1 MLTPLKNTK
10 WIEQFGLLHCRVP
23 PYSHSK
29 SFLLVDNAPGQREC
43 TGARCVLD
51 GAHVAAKSSTV
62 AQKDHLGTT
71 KKGSGSTHGLLKKS
85 EVHRDPLG
93 QNNLDPSPYIEIY
106 VYIYIYI
113 YVYIVLLTPAFV
125 KSSILR
131 FPNIPIGAIKPLRR
145 NHVSVSLDRLR
156 FPHVASSC
164 HSRETPTSELAPRD
178 FDPKGFSV
186 RFHAST
192 RRKVRFFLWFPGSRS
207 RILEP

>member
-1 MLTPLKNTK
+1 MRPGRRSRCSKVQHRRPKRSSGNHKKRLWVNSWATQKKRGTQRSLGSK
-10 WIEQFGLLHCRVP
+10 QFGPIPIYR
-23 PYSHSK
+23 
-29 SFLLVDNAPGQREC
+29 DI
-43 TGARCVLD
+43 CV
-51 GAHVAAKSSTV
+51 
-62 AQKDHLGTT
+62 
-71 KKGSGSTHGLLKKS
+71 
-85 EVHRDPLG
+85 
-93 QNNLDPSPYIEIY
+93 
-106 VYIYIYI
+106 YI